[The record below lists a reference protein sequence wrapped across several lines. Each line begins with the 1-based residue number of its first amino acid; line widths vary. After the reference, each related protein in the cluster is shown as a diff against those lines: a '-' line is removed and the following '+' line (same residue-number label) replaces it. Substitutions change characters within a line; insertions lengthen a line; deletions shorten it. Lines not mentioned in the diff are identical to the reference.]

1 MEENPP
7 DFKETDET
15 EIVHET
21 NDSEPQKLATQNVHC
36 DQQKQEPIR
45 IKIKESLVMKEVI
58 DEFAH
63 EDSQKSFGSNS
74 TVKSPKI
81 QTGPSGSSG
90 KLSVLS
96 IVFQEKCWQHCK

>member
-7 DFKETDET
+7 DVEETDET

-21 NDSEPQKLATQNVHC
+21 NDSEPQILPKQNVQY
-36 DQQKQEPIR
+36 DQQKQEPII

-63 EDSQKSFGSNS
+63 EDSQTSFDSDS
-74 TVKSPKI
+74 TVKSPNSQI
-81 QTGPSGSSG
+81 GASGAFG
-90 KLSVLS
+90 KSEVYWEGE
-96 IVFQEKCWQHCK
+96 V

>member
-1 MEENPP
+1 MDENPP
-7 DFKETDET
+7 DVEETDET

-21 NDSEPQKLATQNVHC
+21 NDSEPQILPKQNVPY

-63 EDSQKSFGSNS
+63 EDSQKSFDINL
-74 TVKSPKI
+74 TVKSPKS

-90 KLSVLS
+90 KVY
-96 IVFQEKCWQHCK
+96 